1 MLAKI
6 AALVQSKVA
15 LAVLGVA
22 LVGGGGTAVA
32 VAATGGHLLPK
43 SMPGASSAATH
54 TPHSAETP
62 GAHAHTV
69 SVEGTLTACDTTANT
84 LGVQD
89 AQGKAWTFTVNAQTR
104 YNGAENATTQAVV
117 CATANIN
124 TRKVEVSA
132 TQQSDGS
139 YLAWKVTLQG
149 MVNSGG
155 SHGSGQGGGSTNG
168 KAQSVEGSILTIDLT
183 AMTLTIKQ
191 QDGTSVTVDINAQT
205 TFTGAAHNLAGLKA
219 GERVHIMGQ
228 AQSDGT
234 VLATSVTLEGGAA

>member
-6 AALVQSKVA
+6 TALVQSKIA

-43 SMPGASSAATH
+43 STPATTSVATH
-54 TPHSAETP
+54 TTHSTETP
-62 GAHAHTV
+62 GARAHTV

-84 LGVQD
+84 LGVTD
-89 AQGKAWTFTVNAQTR
+89 AQGKAWIFTVNTQTR
-104 YNGAENATTQAVV
+104 YNGAENATTQAAV

-149 MVNSGG
+149 TVNGNG
-155 SHGSGQGGGSTNG
+155 SHGSGQGGSANG
-168 KAQSVEGSILTIDLT
+168 KAQNIEGSIVAVDTT
-183 AMTLTIKQ
+183 AMTLTVKQ
-191 QDGTSVTVDINAQT
+191 QDGTTVTITITAQT
-205 TFTGAAHNLAGLKA
+205 TFSGAAHSLADLKS
-219 GERVHIMGQ
+219 GERVHIQGQ
-228 AQSDGT
+228 TQSDGS
-234 VLATSVTLEGGAA
+234 VIATSVTLEGGA